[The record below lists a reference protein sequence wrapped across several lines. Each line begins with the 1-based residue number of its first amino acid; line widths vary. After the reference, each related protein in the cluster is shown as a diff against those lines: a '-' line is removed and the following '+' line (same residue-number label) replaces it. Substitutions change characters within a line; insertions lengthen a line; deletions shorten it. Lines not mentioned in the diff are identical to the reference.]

1 MFIKNFSEKSEF
13 PQTMRLTRV
22 VSILIKKFNEILV
35 MECEIFLSMFVKIL
49 EPENPLWLRVL
60 AMEIFKGVC
69 SDAQLTSS
77 IYKWYDGQNNSS
89 TNVFR
94 DMITGF
100 GRLATEKPQSIG
112 AGQGGRDSFDYSGAN
127 GGGGSGT
134 TGYHLSGHAN
144 QSSSSGA
151 ESGLSTANS
160 TMRIQCI
167 DQLDKADPP
176 AIPETYIFYLALVCL
191 NSVADGLAGFALS
204 NFSPGSV
211 IKQTQEEKDSKD
223 VKVVTD
229 MANVAWPGLLAAMS
243 FYLTANLDQELFQ
256 STMRSYQNFTNVC
269 GVLDLVTPR
278 DAFLTNLCKNS
289 IPIIPLLS
297 SGFVSSTS
305 NNATLKLLNSSN
317 MSSTSIG
324 TVSSA
329 VASVNQAAVAFADLP
344 VQQQQ
349 ALSNITL
356 NDKNLYSLRVLLNIA
371 MFLSSVLGSSWY
383 LVLETLQLA
392 DFLLFNR
399 PTPKGS
405 STGGGGG
412 GGGSGGTGS
421 TGNVGIGASPATPM
435 TNSLR
440 RTMTGSS
447 HDQQTM
453 MDADHL
459 TIISASFQRL
469 FENSKYLDDDSFI
482 AFSSALCRMSSEVSG
497 TPFIDHASSLPTS
510 NKASKAVSW
519 YLDGTL

>member
-134 TGYHLSGHAN
+134 TGYHLSAHAN
-144 QSSSSGA
+144 QSSSSGV
-151 ESGLSTANS
+151 ESGLSTASS

-412 GGGSGGTGS
+412 GGSSVTGS
-421 TGNVGIGASPATPM
+421 AGNVGVGASPATPM

-482 AFSSALCRMSSEVSG
+482 AFSSALCRMSSEMSG

-519 YLDGTL
+519 HLDDTL